1 HLLLIGTV
9 VCRSARHPESGI
21 ATGTESPT
29 RWRPRRR
36 SCAST
41 MPGIDAAVEMIF
53 GPIAT
58 ILSAVVFYE
67 APIFGGVPIIVV
79 WLMAAAI
86 FLTVWLRF
94 QPITGLKHSIQVIR
108 GRYTAKTEIGRASWR
123 GRVTGDLAATAG
135 CGAMATGL

>member
-1 HLLLIGTV
+1 PGHD
-9 VCRSARHPESGI
+9 P
-21 ATGTESPT
+21 PT
-29 RWRPRRR
+29 RRIP
-36 SCAST
+36 AEGEPPQ
-41 MPGIDAAVEMIF
+41 MPEIDAAVETIF

-58 ILSAVVFYE
+58 FLSAVVFYE

-108 GRYTAKTEIGRASWR
+108 GRYTAKTDPGEAPSFQARAPDPS
-123 GRVTGDLAATAG
+123 G
-135 CGAMATGL
+135 